1 MIVQLFP
8 RLDRLAVDALLST
21 RADDTVCPEPI
32 VDTDSFPVETR
43 YAASGGSPIRHEI
56 LIDIRAGLE
65 EIAAGCGFPD
75 RGSAADRARF
85 DERASAFLAQRNEL
99 DGGEAL
105 RDDVWAFLACVV
117 LPDLVAWRF
126 ADRPAERFH
135 GGVRNTFQ
143 RLWMR
148 GCILDRGAS
157 AEGRWELL
165 GALTEDAL
173 VQITERPSVGNDAR
187 LARALAEGWLRASQ
201 RLGRSAMEDA
211 MREAV
216 IRLRLRNQVQLLS
229 ALDDQELEK
238 AVDGFFAQSSAAD
251 EPRRRSWAARED

>member
-8 RLDRLAVDALLST
+8 RLDRLAVDALLSA
-21 RADDTVCPEPI
+21 RADDTACPEPI
-32 VDTDSFPVETR
+32 VDADSFPVETR

-65 EIAAGCGFPD
+65 AIAAGCGFPD

-148 GCILDRGAS
+148 GRILDRGAS

-229 ALDDQELEK
+229 ALDDTELEN
-238 AVDGFFAQSSAAD
+238 AVDAFFAQSSAAD
-251 EPRRRSWAARED
+251 EPPRRSRPGRED

>member
-8 RLDRLAVDALLST
+8 RLDRLSVDALLEG
-21 RADDTVCPEPI
+21 RPEPV
-32 VDTDSFPVETR
+32 VDADSLPLETR
-43 YAASGGSPIRHEI
+43 YAATGGSPIRHDI
-56 LIDIRAGLE
+56 LIDLRAGLA
-65 EIAAGCGFPD
+65 EIAADCGFPD
-75 RGSAADRARF
+75 HGSAAERAQF
-85 DERASAFLAQRNEL
+85 DERASAFLAQRAEF

-105 RDDVWAFLACVV
+105 RDDVWAFLACVL

-148 GCILDRGAS
+148 GRILDRGIDADK
-157 AEGRWELL
+157 RWELL

-187 LARALAEGWLRASQ
+187 LARALAEGWLRASK
-201 RLGRSAMEDA
+201 RFGRSAMESI

-229 ALDDQELEK
+229 ELNDQELQD
-238 AVDGFFAQSSAAD
+238 AIDTFYV
-251 EPRRRSWAARED
+251 